1 MTGRIVLAGAGGEV
15 TAAAA
20 KLAEETGAE
29 VVTLVVDLGGHPPAG
44 GSTHDAA
51 AFADDHCV
59 PAIQANALVTGLA
72 WPAVVHRLAEAARR
86 HGATTVAHGYA
97 GRGAHRFAAGMAAVA
112 PDLRVL
118 AVPGVTSAER
128 TLWGYVVEPGDR
140 WRFPAEGEFL
150 APEEVTVTFD
160 GGVPVAV
167 DGETLSVAEAL
178 RRLNRRVAAQGA
190 GKCQT
195 EDGRTFAAPGALA
208 LVTAHRA
215 LESVTLEPDLARFK
229 RQVDREWA
237 TLVRDG
243 HWFSPLKHALDT
255 FVAEAREAVSGDV
268 RLLLHDGRV
277 TALEPRDARPAAG
290 SVARPGRITALA

>member
-1 MTGRIVLAGAGGEV
+1 MIVLAGTGGEV
-15 TAAAA
+15 TSAAAR
-20 KLAEETGAE
+20 LTGETGAE
-29 VVTLVVDLGGHPPAG
+29 VVTLVVDLGGHLPAG
-44 GSTHDAA
+44 GSIRDVET
-51 AFADDHCV
+51 FADDHCL

-72 WPAVVHRLAEAARR
+72 WPLVVRRLAEAARR
-86 HGATTVAHGYA
+86 HGATTVAHGY
-97 GRGAHRFAAGMAAVA
+97 GERRRFAAGMAAVA

-118 AVPGVTSAER
+118 AVPGVPSAER

-160 GGVPVAV
+160 RGVPVAV
-167 DGETLSVAEAL
+167 DGETVSVAEGL
-178 RRLNRRVAAQGA
+178 RRLNRRAAAQGA
-190 GKCQT
+190 GKHRT

-215 LESVTLEPDLARFK
+215 LERVTLEPGLARFK
-229 RQVDREWA
+229 RQVDREWT

-243 HWFSPLKHALDT
+243 QWFSPLKHALDS
-255 FVAEAREAVSGDV
+255 FVVDAQETVTGDV

-277 TALEPRDARPAAG
+277 TALEPRDDQPMADVG
-290 SVARPGRITALA
+290 TRPGRIAAQA

>member
-1 MTGRIVLAGAGGEV
+1 MIVLAGAGGEV
-15 TAAAA
+15 ASAAA

-29 VVTLVVDLGGHPPAG
+29 VVTLVADLGGHPTAG
-44 GSTHDAA
+44 GSNRDAA
-51 AFADDHCV
+51 TFADDHCL

-72 WPAVVHRLAEAARR
+72 WPAVVRRLADAARR
-86 HGATTVAHGYA
+86 CGATTVAHGYT
-97 GRGAHRFAAGMAAVA
+97 GRGAHRFAAGLAAVA

-118 AVPGVTSAER
+118 AVPGAPPAER

-160 GGVPVAV
+160 SGVPVAV
-167 DGETLSVAEAL
+167 DGETVSVAEAL
-178 RRLNRRVAAQGA
+178 RRLNRRAAAQGA
-190 GKCQT
+190 GKHRT
-195 EDGRTFAAPGALA
+195 EDGRTFAAPGALV

-215 LESVTLEPDLARFK
+215 LESGTLEPELARFK
-229 RQVDREWA
+229 RRVDREWA

-243 HWFSPLKHALDT
+243 QWFSPLKHALDS
-255 FVAEAREAVSGDV
+255 FVVEAQEAVSGDV

-277 TALEPRDARPAAG
+277 TALEPRDARPAAEY
-290 SVARPGRITALA
+290 VARPGRITAQA